1 MNEYLLM
8 SNRTTV
14 DRYAEEEALKASEH
28 KFRSLI
34 EHSADAIMVVD
45 ENSIPVFASDSL
57 YRIMGQTPEEVIGV
71 RTLNYVHPDD
81 RVMLEKHVQNV
92 INNPGKPIS
101 IVYRRLKK
109 DGTVIW
115 CDGVAINFL
124 DDPAINGIVVNFR
137 DITERIK
144 AEQALRDSENRF
156 RSLLENSS
164 DVIVVADK
172 DMNIVFISD
181 SVYRLTGFK
190 PEEIIGLKSMHFS
203 HPEEKERIR
212 EFINNVKNT
221 PSLPQKIVYR
231 TLKKDG
237 TVIWCER
244 VSTNLLHDPAINGIV
259 SNFRDVT
266 EQYKYEQALEESNE
280 ILKKTNME
288 LDRFVYSVSHDL
300 RAPLSSIL
308 GVIEFAETETN
319 EDSMLELL
327 GMLKSSVR
335 KLDGFVLDILN
346 YSRNARVQVES
357 EKIDFNELVSDI
369 VRDLRFMNSGNSN
382 VKITIEVS
390 KKAIFYSDKS
400 RIKMIISNLLANA
413 LRYHDPEKSNPYVN
427 ISIHPKNAG
436 VTISIR
442 DNGIGIS
449 KDKHEKVFDMFYRA
463 SVMSEGTGIGL
474 YIVKETVEKLNGTI
488 QLTSEPGEGSDFTIY
503 LPTINNNA

>member
-1 MNEYLLM
+1 M
-8 SNRTTV
+8 SNRGIVERFT
-14 DRYAEEEALKASEH
+14 DEEALKASEH

-81 RVMLEKHVQNV
+81 KERLEQHVQNV
-92 INNPGKPIS
+92 IDNPGKPIS
-101 IVYRRLKK
+101 IVYRRIKK

-124 DDPAINGIVVNFR
+124 DDPAIRGIVVNFR
-137 DITERIK
+137 DITERVK

-156 RSLLENSS
+156 RSLIENSS

-181 SVYRLTGFK
+181 SVYRFTGFK
-190 PEEIIGLKSMHFS
+190 PEEILGLKSMHFS
-203 HPEEKERIR
+203 HPEEKDRVK

-221 PSLPQKIVYR
+221 PGIPQKIVYR

-237 TVIWCER
+237 SVIWCER

-259 SNFRDVT
+259 SNFRDIT
-266 EQYKYEQALEESNE
+266 EQYKYEQALKASNE
-280 ILKKTNME
+280 TLKKTNLE

-308 GVIEFAETETN
+308 GVIEFAETETD
-319 EDSMLELL
+319 EQSMLELL
-327 GMLKSSVR
+327 GMLKSSVK

-357 EKIDFNELVSDI
+357 EKIDFNGLVSDI
-369 VRDLRFMNSGNSN
+369 VCDLRFMNAGNSN
-382 VKITIEVS
+382 VKINVQVDE
-390 KKAIFYSDKS
+390 KALLYSDKS
-400 RIKMIISNLLANA
+400 RIKMIVSNLLANA
-413 LRYHDPEKSNPYVN
+413 LRYHDPEKPDPYVN
-427 ISIHPKNAG
+427 ISIQPAGTG
-436 VTISIR
+436 VTISIN

-449 KDKHEKVFDMFYRA
+449 PDKHEKVFDMFYRA
-463 SVMSEGTGIGL
+463 SVLSEGTGIGL
-474 YIVKETVEKLNGTI
+474 YIVKETVEKLNGIIT
-488 QLTSEPGEGSDFTIY
+488 LTSEPGVGSDFTIY
-503 LPTINNNA
+503 LPTINTPAQQ

>member
-1 MNEYLLM
+1 M
-8 SNRTTV
+8 SNPGIVEHFT
-14 DRYAEEEALKASEH
+14 DEEALKASEH

-45 ENSIPVFASDSL
+45 ENSVPVFASDSL
-57 YRIMGQTPEEVIGV
+57 YRIMEQTPEEVIGV

-81 RVMLEKHVQNV
+81 KERLEQHVQNV
-92 INNPGKPIS
+92 IDNPGKPIS
-101 IVYRRLKK
+101 IVYRRIKK

-124 DDPAINGIVVNFR
+124 DDPAIRGIVVNFR
-137 DITERIK
+137 DITERVK

-156 RSLLENSS
+156 RSLIENSS

-181 SVYRLTGFK
+181 SVYRFTGFK
-190 PEEIIGLKSMHFS
+190 PEEILGLKSMHFS
-203 HPEEKERIR
+203 HPEEKDRVK

-221 PSLPQKIVYR
+221 PGIPQKIVYR

-237 TVIWCER
+237 SVIWCER

-259 SNFRDVT
+259 SNFRDIT
-266 EQYKYEQALEESNE
+266 EQYKYEQALKASNE
-280 ILKKTNME
+280 ILKKTNLE

-308 GVIEFAETETN
+308 GVIEFAETETD
-319 EDSMLELL
+319 EHSMLELL
-327 GMLKSSVR
+327 GMLKSSVK

-346 YSRNARVQVES
+346 YSRNARVKVES

-369 VRDLRFMNSGNSN
+369 VRDLRFMNAGNSN
-382 VKITIEVS
+382 VAISIDVNP
-390 KKAIFYSDKS
+390 KAILFSDKS
-400 RIKMIISNLLANA
+400 RIKMVVSNLLANA
-413 LRYHDPEKSNPYVN
+413 LRYHDPEKTDPYVN
-427 ISIHPKNAG
+427 ISIQPSDAG
-436 VTISIR
+436 VTISIN

-449 KDKHEKVFDMFYRA
+449 RDKHEKVFDMFYRA
-463 SVMSEGTGIGL
+463 SVQSEGTGIGL

-488 QLTSEPGEGSDFTIY
+488 TLISEPGIGSDFSIY
-503 LPTINNNA
+503 LPTINPQAKQ

>member
-1 MNEYLLM
+1 M
-8 SNRTTV
+8 SNQTTV

-45 ENSIPVFASDSL
+45 ENSVPVFASDSL

-81 RVMLEKHVQNV
+81 QPLLEKHIQNV
-92 INNPGKPIS
+92 INNPGKPLNI
-101 IVYRRLKK
+101 IYRRIKK

-124 DDPAINGIVVNFR
+124 DDPAIKGIVVNFR

-144 AEQALRDSENRF
+144 TEQALRDSENRF
-156 RSLLENSS
+156 RSLIENSS

-181 SVYRLTGFK
+181 SVYRFTGFK
-190 PEEIIGLKSMHFS
+190 PEEIVGLKSMHFS
-203 HPEEKERIR
+203 HPEEKERVQ

-221 PSLPQKIVYR
+221 PGLPQKIVYR

-280 ILKKTNME
+280 TLKKTNME

-327 GMLKSSVR
+327 AMLKSSVK
-335 KLDGFVLDILN
+335 KLDGFVVDILN
-346 YSRNARVQVES
+346 YSRNARVQVAS
-357 EKIDFNELVSDI
+357 EKIDFNELVSDV
-369 VRDLRFMNSGNSN
+369 VRDLRFMNAGNSN
-382 VKITIEVS
+382 VNITVHIDDDAVL
-390 KKAIFYSDKS
+390 YSDKS
-400 RIKMIISNLLANA
+400 RIKMIVSNLLANA
-413 LRYHDPEKSNPYVN
+413 LRYHDPEKPDPYVN
-427 ISIHPKNAG
+427 ISILPKDAG
-436 VTISIR
+436 VALSIQ

-449 KDKHEKVFDMFYRA
+449 RDKHEKVFDMFYRA
-463 SVMSEGTGIGL
+463 SVLSEGTGIGL
-474 YIVKETVEKLNGTI
+474 YIVKETVEKLNGII
-488 QLTSEPGEGSDFTIY
+488 QLTSEPGKGSDFTIY
-503 LPTINNNA
+503 MPTIDNKAHES

>member
-1 MNEYLLM
+1 MN
-8 SNRTTV
+8 SNQAIV
-14 DRYAEEEALKASEH
+14 DRFIDEETLKASEH

-45 ENSIPVFASDSL
+45 ENSVPVFASDSL
-57 YRIMGQTPEEVIGV
+57 YRIMGQTPEEVLGI

-81 RVMLEKHVQNV
+81 KERLEQHVQNV
-92 INNPGKPIS
+92 IDNPGKPIS
-101 IVYRRLKK
+101 IVYRRIKK

-124 DDPAINGIVVNFR
+124 DDPAIRGIVVNFR
-137 DITERIK
+137 DITERVK

-156 RSLLENSS
+156 RSLIENSS

-181 SVYRLTGFK
+181 SVFRLTGFK
-190 PEEIIGLKSMHFS
+190 PGEIIGLKSMHFS
-203 HPEEKERIR
+203 HPEEKDRVR

-221 PSLPQKIVYR
+221 PGIPQKIVYR

-237 TVIWCER
+237 SVIWCER

-259 SNFRDVT
+259 SNFRDIT
-266 EQYKYEQALEESNE
+266 EQYKYEQALEASNE
-280 ILKKTNME
+280 TLKKTNLE

-308 GVIEFAETETN
+308 GVIEFAETETD
-319 EDSMLELL
+319 EQSMLELL
-327 GMLKSSVR
+327 NMLKSSVK

-369 VRDLRFMNSGNSN
+369 VRDLRFMNAGNSN
-382 VKITIEVS
+382 VAITIDVNE
-390 KKAIFYSDKS
+390 KAILYSDKS
-400 RIKMIISNLLANA
+400 RIKMVVSNLLANA
-413 LRYHDPEKSNPYVN
+413 LRYHDPQKPNPFVN
-427 ISIHPKNAG
+427 ILIQPHDTG
-436 VTISIR
+436 IIISIQ

-449 KDKHEKVFDMFYRA
+449 RDNHEKIFDMFYRA

-474 YIVKETVEKLNGTI
+474 YIVKETVQKLNGTI
-488 QLTSEPGEGSDFTIY
+488 TLKSEQGIGSDFKVY
-503 LPTINNNA
+503 LPAINNKSQ

>member
-1 MNEYLLM
+1 MTSHNTE
-8 SNRTTV
+8 N
-14 DRYAEEEALKASEH
+14 EALKASEH

-45 ENSIPVFASDSL
+45 ENSVPVFASDSL

-71 RTLNYVHPDD
+71 RTVKYVHPDD
-81 RVMLEKHVQNV
+81 HPLIEKHIQNV
-92 INNPGKPIS
+92 LDNPGKPIP
-101 IVYRRLKK
+101 IIYRRIKK
-109 DGTVIW
+109 DGTVVW

-156 RSLLENSS
+156 RSLIENSS

-190 PEEIIGLKSMHFS
+190 PEEILGLKSMHFS
-203 HPEEKERIR
+203 HPEEKDRVR
-212 EFINNVKNT
+212 EFIINVKNT
-221 PSLPQKIVYR
+221 PGIPQKIVYR
-231 TLKKDG
+231 TMKKDG
-237 TVIWCER
+237 SVIWCER
-244 VSTNLLHDPAINGIV
+244 VSTNLINDPAINGIV
-259 SNFRDVT
+259 SNFRDIT

-280 ILKKTNME
+280 TLKKTNLE

-308 GVIEFAETETN
+308 GVIEFAETETD
-319 EDSMLELL
+319 EHSMLELL
-327 GMLKSSVR
+327 GMLKSSVK

-369 VRDLRFMNSGNSN
+369 VRDLRFMNAGNSN
-382 VKITIEVS
+382 VDITVDVS
-390 KKAIFYSDKS
+390 EKAILHSDKS
-400 RIKMIISNLLANA
+400 RIKMVVSNLLANA
-413 LRYHDPEKSNPYVN
+413 LRYHDPQKADPYVN
-427 ISIHPKNAG
+427 ISIQAHDAG
-436 VTISIR
+436 VIISIQ

-474 YIVKETVEKLNGTI
+474 YIVKETVEKLNGIIT
-488 QLTSEPGEGSDFTIY
+488 LNSEPGRGSDFRVY
-503 LPTINNNA
+503 LPTINNKTQKK

>member
-1 MNEYLLM
+1 MN
-8 SNRTTV
+8 SNQAIV
-14 DRYAEEEALKASEH
+14 DRFTDEEALKASEH

-45 ENSIPVFASDSL
+45 ENSVPVFASDSL
-57 YRIMGQTPEEVIGV
+57 YRIMGQTPEEVLGI

-81 RVMLEKHVQNV
+81 KERLEQHVQNV
-92 INNPGKPIS
+92 IDNPGKPIS
-101 IVYRRLKK
+101 IVYRRIKK

-124 DDPAINGIVVNFR
+124 DDPAIRGIVVNFR
-137 DITERIK
+137 DITERVK

-156 RSLLENSS
+156 RSLIENSS

-181 SVYRLTGFK
+181 SVFRLTGFK
-190 PEEIIGLKSMHFS
+190 PGEIIGLKSMHFS
-203 HPEEKERIR
+203 HPEEKDRVR

-221 PSLPQKIVYR
+221 PGIPQKIVYR

-237 TVIWCER
+237 SVIWCER

-259 SNFRDVT
+259 SNFRDIT
-266 EQYKYEQALEESNE
+266 EQYKYEQALEASNE
-280 ILKKTNME
+280 TLKKTNLE

-308 GVIEFAETETN
+308 GVIEFAETETD
-319 EDSMLELL
+319 EQSMLELL
-327 GMLKSSVR
+327 GMLKSSVK

-346 YSRNARVQVES
+346 YSRNARVQLEC

-369 VRDLRFMNSGNSN
+369 VRDLRFMNAGNSN
-382 VKITIEVS
+382 VAITIDVNE
-390 KKAIFYSDKS
+390 KAILYSDKS
-400 RIKMIISNLLANA
+400 RIKMVVSNLLANA
-413 LRYHDPEKSNPYVN
+413 LRYHDPQKPNPFVN
-427 ISIHPKNAG
+427 ILIQPHDTG
-436 VTISIR
+436 IIISIQ

-449 KDKHEKVFDMFYRA
+449 RDNHEKIFDMFYRA

-474 YIVKETVEKLNGTI
+474 YIVKETVQKLNGTI
-488 QLTSEPGEGSDFTIY
+488 TLKSEPGIGSDFKVY
-503 LPTINNNA
+503 LPAINNKSQ

>member
-1 MNEYLLM
+1 M
-8 SNRTTV
+8 SNPGIVEHFT
-14 DRYAEEEALKASEH
+14 DEEALKASEH

-45 ENSIPVFASDSL
+45 ENSVPVFASDSL

-81 RVMLEKHVQNV
+81 KERLEQHVQNV
-92 INNPGKPIS
+92 IDNPGKPIS
-101 IVYRRLKK
+101 IVYRRIKK

-124 DDPAINGIVVNFR
+124 DDPAIRGIVVNFR
-137 DITERIK
+137 DITERVK

-156 RSLLENSS
+156 RSLIENSS

-181 SVYRLTGFK
+181 SVYRFTGFK
-190 PEEIIGLKSMHFS
+190 PEEILGLKSMHFS
-203 HPEEKERIR
+203 HPEEKDRVK

-221 PSLPQKIVYR
+221 PGIPQKIVYR

-237 TVIWCER
+237 SVIWCER

-259 SNFRDVT
+259 SNFRDIT
-266 EQYKYEQALEESNE
+266 EQYKYEQALKASNE
-280 ILKKTNME
+280 ILKKTNLE

-308 GVIEFAETETN
+308 GVIEFAETETD
-319 EDSMLELL
+319 EQSMLELL
-327 GMLKSSVR
+327 GMLKSSVK

-346 YSRNARVQVES
+346 YSRNARVKVES

-369 VRDLRFMNSGNSN
+369 VRDLRFMNAGNSN
-382 VKITIEVS
+382 VAISIDVNP
-390 KKAIFYSDKS
+390 KAILFSDKS
-400 RIKMIISNLLANA
+400 RIKMVVSNLLANA
-413 LRYHDPEKSNPYVN
+413 LRYHDPEKTDPYVN
-427 ISIHPKNAG
+427 ISIQPSDAG
-436 VTISIR
+436 VTISIN

-449 KDKHEKVFDMFYRA
+449 RDKHEKVFDMFYRA
-463 SVMSEGTGIGL
+463 SVQSEGTGIGL
-474 YIVKETVEKLNGTI
+474 YIVKETVEKLNGIITLI
-488 QLTSEPGEGSDFTIY
+488 SEPGIGSDFSIY
-503 LPTINNNA
+503 LPTINPQAKQ

>member
-1 MNEYLLM
+1 MN
-8 SNRTTV
+8 NQVIR
-14 DRYAEEEALKASEH
+14 DRNTEEEVLKASEH

-45 ENSIPVFASDSL
+45 ENSVPVFASDSL

-71 RTLNYVHPDD
+71 RTVQYVHPDD
-81 RVMLEKHVQNV
+81 RSLIEKHIQNV
-92 INNPGKPIS
+92 LDNPRKPIH
-101 IVYRRLKK
+101 IIYRRIKK
-109 DGTVIW
+109 NGEVIW
-115 CDGVAINFL
+115 CEGVAINFL

-144 AEQALRDSENRF
+144 AEQALRNSENRF
-156 RSLLENSS
+156 RSLIENSS

-181 SVYRLTGFK
+181 SVFRLTGFK
-190 PEEIIGLKSMHFS
+190 PDEILGLKSMHFS
-203 HPEEKERIR
+203 HPEEKDRVK

-221 PSLPQKIVYR
+221 PGIPQKIVYR
-231 TLKKDG
+231 TMKKDG
-237 TVIWCER
+237 SVIWCER

-259 SNFRDVT
+259 SNFRDIT
-266 EQYKYEQALEESNE
+266 EQYKYEQALEQSNE
-280 ILKKTNME
+280 TLKKTNLE

-308 GVIEFAETETN
+308 GVIEFAETETD
-319 EDSMLELL
+319 EQSMLELL
-327 GMLKSSVR
+327 GMLKSSVK

-357 EKIDFNELVSDI
+357 VRIDFNDLVSDI
-369 VRDLRFMNSGNSN
+369 VRDLRFMNAGNSN
-382 VKITIEVS
+382 VAITINVNE
-390 KKAIFYSDKS
+390 KAILYSDKS
-400 RIKMIISNLLANA
+400 RIKMVVSNLLANA
-413 LRYHDPEKSNPYVN
+413 LRYHDQGKPDPYVN
-427 ISIHPKNAG
+427 ISIQPKDAG
-436 VTISIR
+436 VIISIK

-463 SVMSEGTGIGL
+463 SVISEGTGIGL

-488 QLTSEPGEGSDFTIY
+488 TLISEPGLGSDFSIY
-503 LPTINNNA
+503 LPTINNKT

>member
-1 MNEYLLM
+1 MN
-8 SNRTTV
+8 SNQAIV
-14 DRYAEEEALKASEH
+14 DRFTDEEALKASEH

-45 ENSIPVFASDSL
+45 ENSVPVFASDSL
-57 YRIMGQTPEEVIGV
+57 YRIMGQTPEEVLGI

-81 RVMLEKHVQNV
+81 KERLEQHVQNV
-92 INNPGKPIS
+92 IDNPGKPIS
-101 IVYRRLKK
+101 IVYRRIKK

-124 DDPAINGIVVNFR
+124 DDPAIRGIVVNFR
-137 DITERIK
+137 DITERVK

-156 RSLLENSS
+156 RSLIENSS

-181 SVYRLTGFK
+181 SVLRFTGFK
-190 PEEIIGLKSMHFS
+190 PGEIIGLKSMHFS
-203 HPEEKERIR
+203 HPEEKDRVR

-221 PSLPQKIVYR
+221 PGIPQKIVYR

-237 TVIWCER
+237 SVIWCER

-259 SNFRDVT
+259 SNFRDIT
-266 EQYKYEQALEESNE
+266 EQYKYEQALEASNE
-280 ILKKTNME
+280 TLKKTNLE

-308 GVIEFAETETN
+308 GVIEFAETETD
-319 EDSMLELL
+319 EQSMLELL
-327 GMLKSSVR
+327 GMLKSSVK

-346 YSRNARVQVES
+346 YSRNARVQLEC

-369 VRDLRFMNSGNSN
+369 VRDLRFMNAGNSN
-382 VKITIEVS
+382 VAITIDVNE
-390 KKAIFYSDKS
+390 KAILYSDKS
-400 RIKMIISNLLANA
+400 RIKMVVSNLLANA
-413 LRYHDPEKSNPYVN
+413 LRYHDPQKPNPFVN
-427 ISIHPKNAG
+427 ILIQPHDTG
-436 VTISIR
+436 IIISIQ

-449 KDKHEKVFDMFYRA
+449 RDNHEKIFDMFYRA

-474 YIVKETVEKLNGTI
+474 YIVKETVQKLNGTI
-488 QLTSEPGEGSDFTIY
+488 TLKSEPGIGSDFKVY
-503 LPTINNNA
+503 LPAINNKSQ

>member
-1 MNEYLLM
+1 MN
-8 SNRTTV
+8 SNQAIV
-14 DRYAEEEALKASEH
+14 DRFIDEEALKASEH

-45 ENSIPVFASDSL
+45 ENSVPVFASDSL
-57 YRIMGQTPEEVIGV
+57 YRIMGQTPEEVLGI

-81 RVMLEKHVQNV
+81 KERLEQHVQNV
-92 INNPGKPIS
+92 IDNPGKPIS
-101 IVYRRLKK
+101 IVYRRIKK

-124 DDPAINGIVVNFR
+124 DDPAIRGIVVNFR
-137 DITERIK
+137 DITERVK

-156 RSLLENSS
+156 RSLIENSS

-181 SVYRLTGFK
+181 SVFRLTGFK
-190 PEEIIGLKSMHFS
+190 PGEIIGLKSMHFS
-203 HPEEKERIR
+203 HPEEKDRVR

-221 PSLPQKIVYR
+221 PGIPQKIVYR

-237 TVIWCER
+237 SVIWCER

-259 SNFRDVT
+259 SNFRDIT
-266 EQYKYEQALEESNE
+266 EQYKYEQALEASNE
-280 ILKKTNME
+280 TLKKTNLE

-308 GVIEFAETETN
+308 GVIEFAETETD
-319 EDSMLELL
+319 EQSMLELL
-327 GMLKSSVR
+327 GMLKSSVK

-346 YSRNARVQVES
+346 YSRNARVQLEC

-369 VRDLRFMNSGNSN
+369 VRDLRFMNAGNSN
-382 VKITIEVS
+382 VAITIDVNE
-390 KKAIFYSDKS
+390 KAILYSDKS
-400 RIKMIISNLLANA
+400 RIKMVVSNLLANA
-413 LRYHDPEKSNPYVN
+413 LRYHDPQKPNPFVN
-427 ISIHPKNAG
+427 ILIQPHDTG
-436 VTISIR
+436 IIISIQ

-449 KDKHEKVFDMFYRA
+449 RDNHEKIFDMFYRA

-474 YIVKETVEKLNGTI
+474 YIVKETVQKLNGTI
-488 QLTSEPGEGSDFTIY
+488 TLKSEPGIGSDFKVY
-503 LPTINNNA
+503 LPAINNKSQ

>member
-1 MNEYLLM
+1 M
-8 SNRTTV
+8 SNRGIV
-14 DRYAEEEALKASEH
+14 DSFTDEEALKASEH
-28 KFRSLI
+28 KFRSLT

-45 ENSIPVFASDSL
+45 ENSVPVFASDSL

-71 RTLNYVHPDD
+71 RTLNYVHPEDQE
-81 RVMLEKHVQNV
+81 RLEQHVQNV
-92 INNPGKPIS
+92 IDNPGKPIS
-101 IVYRRLKK
+101 IVYRRIKK

-124 DDPAINGIVVNFR
+124 DDPAIRGIVVNFR
-137 DITERIK
+137 DITERVK

-156 RSLLENSS
+156 RSLIENSS

-181 SVYRLTGFK
+181 SVYRFTGFR
-190 PEEIIGLKSMHFS
+190 PEEILGLKSMHLS
-203 HPEEKERIR
+203 HPEEQERVR
-212 EFINNVKNT
+212 DFLDNVKNI
-221 PSLPQKIVYR
+221 PGVPQKIVYR

-237 TVIWCER
+237 SVIWCER

-259 SNFRDVT
+259 SNFRDIT
-266 EQYKYEQALEESNE
+266 EQYKYEQALQESNE

-308 GVIEFAETETN
+308 GVIEFAETETDEN
-319 EDSMLELL
+319 NMLELL
-327 GMLKSSVR
+327 GMLKSSVK

-357 EKIDFNELVSDI
+357 EKIDFNYLVSDI
-369 VRDLRFMNSGNSN
+369 VRDLRFMNAGNSN
-382 VKITIEVS
+382 VKINVQVDNQ
-390 KKAIFYSDKS
+390 ALLYSDKS
-400 RIKMIISNLLANA
+400 RIKMIVSNLLANA
-413 LRYHDPEKSNPYVN
+413 LRYHDPEKADPYVN
-427 ISIHPKNAG
+427 ISIQPSGTG
-436 VTISIR
+436 VTISIN

-449 KDKHEKVFDMFYRA
+449 RDKHEKVFDMFYRA
-463 SVMSEGTGIGL
+463 SVLSEGTGIGL

-488 QLTSEPGEGSDFTIY
+488 TLTSEPGVGSDFTIY
-503 LPTINNNA
+503 LPTIKTPAQQ